1 MYDKALALEILRQ
14 IQNAAQTVLKRFE
27 SIGSPDDFT
36 SSDFDLNA
44 EAIFEVCTQHMPI
57 LEKTVTQILQDISL

>member
-14 IQNAAQTVLKRFE
+14 VQNSAQTVLKRFGPV
-27 SIGSPDDFT
+27 GSPDDFI

-44 EAIFEVCTQHMPI
+44 EAIFEVCTRHMPV
-57 LEKTVTQILQDISL
+57 LEKTITQIIQDIS